1 MTFNE
6 KLTTRVRAEFS
17 GVPKVEEK
25 RMFGGVAFMVDG
37 KLCVS
42 VRDSRIMCRVDPEM
56 QGELVKLKGCRTM
69 TMKGREFKGYVL
81 VDANALRTREEL
93 HRWVK
98 LALDFN
104 KNTRA
109 SKNRKRTV

>member
-6 KLTTRVRAEFS
+6 KLTARVRAELS
-17 GVPKVEEK
+17 GVPKLEEK

-42 VRDSRIMCRVDPEM
+42 VRNSRIMCRVDPEM
-56 QGELVKLKGCRTM
+56 HEELVQLKGCRTM
-69 TMKGREFKGYVL
+69 TMKGRKYKGYVL
-81 VDANALRTREEL
+81 VDEDVLRTRGEL

-104 KNTRA
+104 KNAKA
-109 SKNRKRTV
+109 SK